1 MSLRIP
7 IGIDDFRTLREAG
20 LTYVDKSHLI
30 RELLDRPGAQ
40 VVLLP
45 RPRRFGKSLNL
56 SMLRCFFEKRDEDLS
71 PLFDDLSIWRAGDA
85 YRQHF
90 QRYPVIYLTFKGVK
104 TDTWEGCWAI
114 LRRKI
119 SKLFIQHR
127 YVLDRP
133 DMSEWE
139 ARDYH
144 AVLDGTAGREVFQQ
158 ALLDL
163 AAQLHRYHGEKV
175 VILIDEYDEPIHA
188 GYVHGYAAEVL
199 GFFRNFLSEGL
210 KSNPHLQRAVLT
222 GILRVAR
229 ESIFSG
235 LNNLAV
241 YTLLHHGFATCF
253 GLTEAEVA
261 DLLDQAGRGEQLAEV
276 QRWYNGYVFG
286 DHVIYNPWSVM
297 CFLDDPQGWP
307 RPYWLSTSDNALIKR
322 LLERYAS
329 QLQPMFETLL
339 AGGGIEH
346 AVDENVVLE
355 QLERRPDALW
365 SLLVFS
371 GYLRAAHT
379 AEPPAAAATGRP
391 IYTLTIPNAEVRLLY
406 GETFREWMEASLSR
420 HGGHMD
426 TLVDAL
432 LRGRAGALEAQL
444 QILAGSMLSFHD
456 AGHASPESFYHGFV
470 LGLLAVLEPGHQV
483 RSNRESGRGRP
494 DVMIRP
500 VQPGQ
505 PGVILELKIARPG
518 RKTLEQALDEGLA
531 QMQQQGYA
539 AELEAAGASPI
550 HAFAVAFDGKEVRV
564 RAPADQ
570 DG

>member
-1 MSLRIP
+1 MSLRVP
-7 IGIDDFRTLREAG
+7 IGIEDFRTLREAG

-56 SMLRCFFEKRDEDLS
+56 SMLRCFFEKRDEDFS
-71 PLFDDLSIWRAGDA
+71 PLFDGLSIWRAGDA

-90 QRYPVIYLTFKGVK
+90 QRYPVIYLNFKDIKASTFEVVWDGIREQIR
-104 TDTWEGCWAI
+104 DLYNA
-114 LRRKI
+114 
-119 SKLFIQHR
+119 HR
-127 YVLDRP
+127 VVLESGRLDAV
-133 DMSEWE
+133 E
-139 ARDYH
+139 AQRYQQ
-144 AVLDGTAGREVFQQ
+144 VLDGNASAALYRR

-163 AAQLHRYHGEKV
+163 SSHLQRYHGEKV
-175 VILIDEYDEPIHA
+175 IILIDEYDAPIHA
-188 GYVHGYAAEVL
+188 GYVHDYARDVL
-199 GFFRNFLSEGL
+199 DFFRAFLGAGL
-210 KSNPHLQRAVLT
+210 KGNPHLYKAVLT

-564 RAPADQ
+564 RAPDQ
-570 DG
+570 DI